1 MMNTGPSY
9 QPYPD
14 IRQYDPI
21 RKTAGR
27 PPGPGKPRKDYTS
40 AEASFETLDDFKN
53 ALQQALT
60 DARQDDYTE
69 RISQSM
75 TFSSSALLPIDH
87 NNQLGQPSPPHDD
100 QDQTN
105 TFRSVYDLCDYE
117 DQKERQKWQRGAAR
131 GLIAAVRDVD
141 GFKYSVNNIWSSKD
155 DKGYRFS
162 YTCLDSLENKD
173 RHANSL
179 RKAAMQ
185 QVDTPPHMRAR
196 KETYDCGG
204 QVSVKFSGARHI
216 VEVIYKH
223 TAVHTTVAERA
234 PAPRSNRRDTDTLD
248 QSPEHSEYSSFD
260 QSFNDAAANFANSLG
275 TPGGHAQPGQ
285 YSTPTRDSAPGPVR
299 ENHSSGFTVQRW
311 NSQPRRHRGRGRPR
325 KDGNDP
331 IPRTTPKV
339 AAPRPDKPP
348 SLAELLQLSAAEK
361 RPEPE
366 IPGKPYQMPPPL
378 PAGPYG
384 TGPPGYTPPAAGP
397 YNYPPPPQTAPINSH
412 APYMS
417 IIPQQP
423 PAYQPAFPPPP
434 PQAQQPQK
442 ASRANAPMVT
452 QQHRPPAQHQPQQQQ
467 QQKQHQRQ
475 QQPHSQPPQTGA
487 PRAPSPDPWF
497 PRR

>member
-1 MMNTGPSY
+1 MNTAPY

-21 RKTAGR
+21 RRTAGR
-27 PPGPGKPRKDYTS
+27 PPGSGKPRKDYT
-40 AEASFETLDDFKN
+40 AAGAGFDTLEEFQN
-53 ALQQALT
+53 ALRQALS
-60 DARQDDYTE
+60 DARQDEYTE
-69 RISQSM
+69 RIAQSM

-87 NNQLGQPSPPHDD
+87 NNQLGQSSPPHDD
-100 QDQTN
+100 QEQN
-105 TFRSVYDLCDYE
+105 NAFRSVYELCDYE
-117 DQKERQKWQRGAAR
+117 DQKERHKWQRGAAR
-131 GLIAAVRDVD
+131 GLIAAVREVD

-155 DKGYRFS
+155 DKGFRFS

-179 RKAAMQ
+179 RKSAVQ
-185 QVDTPPHMRAR
+185 QLDTPPHTRAR

-223 TAVHTTVAERA
+223 TAVHTTVADRA
-234 PAPRSNRRDTDTLD
+234 PVPRTNRRNTLD

-275 TPGGHAQPGQ
+275 TPGNHAQPGQ
-285 YSTPTRDSAPGPVR
+285 YSTPTQDAAPGPSR
-299 ENHSSGFTVQRW
+299 ESNASGFTVQRW
-311 NSQPRRHRGRGRPR
+311 KTQPAGHRGRGRPR
-325 KDGNDP
+325 KDGQNP
-331 IPRTTPKV
+331 IPRNTQNV
-339 AAPRPDKPP
+339 AAARADKPP
-348 SLAELLQLSAAEK
+348 SLAELLRLSAAEN

-384 TGPPGYTPPAAGP
+384 NGPPGYTAPPAGP
-397 YNYPPPPQTAPINSH
+397 YNYPPLPPTAPTKSH

-417 IIPQQP
+417 SVPQP
-423 PAYQPAFPPPP
+423 PPTYQTAFPPPP
-434 PQAQQPQK
+434 PPSQPQQQQK
-442 ASRANAPMVT
+442 APRANAPMATHQHHSPAQT
-452 QQHRPPAQHQPQQQQ
+452 QQQKQQQQ
-467 QQKQHQRQ
+467 QQHQK
-475 QQPHSQPPQTGA
+475 SQSQ

>member
-1 MMNTGPSY
+1 MNTAPY

-27 PPGPGKPRKDYTS
+27 PPGPGKPRKDYT
-40 AEASFETLDDFKN
+40 APEASFDSLEDFQN
-53 ALQQALT
+53 ALRQSLD
-60 DARQDDYTE
+60 DARQDEYTE

-75 TFSSSALLPIDH
+75 MFSSSAMLPIDH

-100 QDQTN
+100 QEQTN
-105 TFRSVYDLCDYE
+105 AFRSVYDLCDYE

-131 GLIAAVRDVD
+131 GLIAAVREVD

-179 RKAAMQ
+179 RRSAAMH

-204 QVSVKFSGARHI
+204 QVSVKFSGARHT

-234 PAPRSNRRDTDTLD
+234 PAPRANRRNTLD
-248 QSPEHSEYSSFD
+248 QSPDQSEYSSFD
-260 QSFNDAAANFANSLG
+260 QSFNDAAANFANSLN
-275 TPGGHAQPGQ
+275 TPGNHAQPGQ
-285 YSTPTRDSAPGPVR
+285 YSTPTHDSAPGPSR
-299 ENHSSGFTVQRW
+299 ESNASGFTVQRW
-311 NSQPRRHRGRGRPR
+311 KTLPTGHRGRGRPR
-325 KDGNDP
+325 KDGLNP
-331 IPRTTPKV
+331 IPRNTQKV
-339 AAPRPDKPP
+339 AAPRPERPP

-384 TGPPGYTPPAAGP
+384 TGPPGYTAPTAGP
-397 YNYPPPPQTAPINSH
+397 YNYSPPPQTAPPNSH

-417 IIPQQP
+417 SVPQQNP
-423 PAYQPAFPPPP
+423 VYQPAFPPPP
-434 PQAQQPQK
+434 SQPQQPQK
-442 ASRANAPMVT
+442 APRANAPMAA
-452 QQHRPPAQHQPQQQQ
+452 QQHRSPARPQQQ
-467 QQKQHQRQ
+467 QQKQHQQ
-475 QQPHSQPPQTGA
+475 QQQSQSQ